1 MKGIKTG
8 GREKGTVNLMT
19 SELRA
24 TLKQIVSNELESI
37 SATLETLEPDKR
49 CEMILKL
56 LPYVLPKVESVKME
70 DGEPWKSDWGI
81 Q

>member
-8 GREKGTVNLMT
+8 GREKGTANLMT

-24 TLKQIVSNELESI
+24 TLKQIISKELEAI
-37 SATLETLEPDKR
+37 PATLESMEPSKRLEVALR
-49 CEMILKL
+49 L

-70 DGEPWKSDWGI
+70 TGEPWPTGWGI

>member
-1 MKGIKTG
+1 MKGFKTG
-8 GREKGTVNLMT
+8 GREKGTTNLMT

-24 TLKQIVSNELESI
+24 TLKHIISKELEAI
-37 SATLETLEPDKR
+37 PGTLESMEPSKRLEIALR
-49 CEMILKL
+49 L

-70 DGEPWKSDWGI
+70 TGEPWTSDWGV